1 MPNLTL
7 LMGNNSIAAHTDF
20 SVRPA
25 SLAFRFFRS
34 FSYTPQP
41 NNSPEG
47 REILAN
53 FVGKKGKSNS

>member
-7 LMGNNSIAAHTDF
+7 LMGNNSVNAPTDF
-20 SVRPA
+20 SVSPTYLA
-25 SLAFRFFRS
+25 SRFFRL
-34 FSYTPQP
+34 FNYIPQP

-53 FVGKKGKSNS
+53 FVGKKGKSKS